1 MTGQKTPS
9 GWPWGTPPFFALI
22 RGPVGPS
29 GFEVASIEAPRD
41 SGSRTVLLFSCPE
54 KAESY
59 RRHRPQGHENWQVG
73 PLPDWERLAFFL
85 RSLRSSVQFL
95 SVDLRRPERDDE
107 FVDPGLEV
115 QSSGESSSA
124 PPDPVQGAI
133 YRVSLDSVLDTLDSS
148 DN

>member
-1 MTGQKTPS
+1 MTGQETPS
-9 GWPWGTPPFFALI
+9 GWPWGAPPFFALI

-29 GFEVASIEAPRD
+29 GFEVASIEAPGD

-59 RRHRPQGHENWQVG
+59 RRHRPRGHEDWQVG

-85 RSLRSSVQFL
+85 RSLGSAVQFL
-95 SVDLRRPERDDE
+95 SVDLRRPERDDDL
-107 FVDPGLEV
+107 DPGLEV
-115 QSSGESSSA
+115 QSPVESSSA
-124 PPDPVQGAI
+124 PPDPSRGAL
-133 YRVSLDSVLDTLDSS
+133 YRVSLDSVLDALDSS